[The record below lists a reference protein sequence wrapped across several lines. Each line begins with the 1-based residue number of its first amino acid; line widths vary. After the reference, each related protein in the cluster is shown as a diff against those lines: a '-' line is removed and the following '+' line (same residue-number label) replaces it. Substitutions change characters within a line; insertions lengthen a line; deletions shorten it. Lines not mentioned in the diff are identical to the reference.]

1 MHLRKASNNSKT
13 KTTPQSIAN
22 NEELKGNRKKQME
35 RENFQ
40 ALQLLGEQGATKEN
54 IEGSVA
60 SCSTPAV
67 PVRRGLTWTTSGV

>member
-1 MHLRKASNNSKT
+1 MYLRKASNNNKT
-13 KTTPQSIAN
+13 KTTPHSIAN

-35 RENFQ
+35 REKFQ

-54 IEGSVA
+54 IKGSVA

-67 PVRRGLTWTTSGV
+67 PVRRGLTWATSGV